1 MRAVE
6 PEGLGSNPASASY
19 LLISLCPIL
28 VSSEIKR
35 LILDVN
41 YSMVVLYV
49 HGCPLTRSS
58 ADVNNLRKTSFMVR
72 GE

>member
-19 LLISLCPIL
+19 LLTSLCHIL

-35 LILDVN
+35 LIVDVN

-49 HGCPLTRSS
+49 L
-58 ADVNNLRKTSFMVR
+58 V
-72 GE
+72 